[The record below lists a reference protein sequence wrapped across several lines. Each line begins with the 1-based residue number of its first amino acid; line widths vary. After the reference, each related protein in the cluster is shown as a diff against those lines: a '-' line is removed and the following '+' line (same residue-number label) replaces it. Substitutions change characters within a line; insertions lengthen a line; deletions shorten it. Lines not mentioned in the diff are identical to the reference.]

1 MFILNSSKKDIEI
14 ACKLIRNGKLVA
26 FPTETVYGIGC
37 IFDNEKSY
45 QKLNNLKTKKI
56 RKESSR
62 KFYTIMLSDIENV
75 EKYAVVNKKIKKFLK
90 TILPG
95 PITVVL
101 PAKKNKIPKHIR
113 NKTIGIRIPNFSI
126 TLNFLKKIS
135 KPILAPSLNREGLKP
150 MTIKNLK
157 KIKKEFSNEISGIII
172 TKKKIDNFPSTV
184 ISLCDKNIKI
194 LREGKISFYFL
205 KEIFNSIK

>member
-1 MFILNSSKKDIEI
+1 MFVFNSSKKDIEV
-14 ACKLIRNGKLVA
+14 ACKLVKNGELVA

-45 QKLNNLKTKKI
+45 QKLNKLKIKKI
-56 RKESSR
+56 KKSSR
-62 KFYTIMLSDIENV
+62 KFYTIMLSNVKDI
-75 EKYAVVNKKIKKFLK
+75 EKYAFVNEKIQKFLNI
-90 TILPG
+90 ILPG

-101 PAKKNKIPKHIR
+101 SAKENKIPKHIK

-126 TLNFLKKIS
+126 ALKFLKKIS

-150 MTIKNLK
+150 MTANDLEI
-157 KIKKEFSNEISGIII
+157 IKKEFLNEISGIII
-172 TKKKIDNFPSTV
+172 TKRKIDNFPSTV
-184 ISLCDKNIKI
+184 ISLCDNNIKI

-205 KEIFNSIK
+205 KKIFDSI